1 MNRFLYF
8 VILLAFQINAQ
19 ESDEIIKNMVKNQI
33 GINLSKIPVN
43 KENSFGFNSRNDFKN
58 CNVGEPIRVIT
69 LSNNILVELN
79 EWRVPIV
86 LDGRNKLFFTVQKN
100 NSDFEVVD
108 IGGADLAKEIQEI
121 KTNTMPVKYLIRLFN
136 LHIDFVSHK
145 LLSNID
151 EEMIIPLQSAKKFL
165 DSNLVYSE
173 KDVLSFRNLL
183 EIIKL

>member
-1 MNRFLYF
+1 
-8 VILLAFQINAQ
+8 
-19 ESDEIIKNMVKNQI
+19 
-33 GINLSKIPVN
+33 
-43 KENSFGFNSRNDFKN
+43 
-58 CNVGEPIRVIT
+58 
-69 LSNNILVELN
+69 
-79 EWRVPIV
+79 
-86 LDGRNKLFFTVQKN
+86 
-100 NSDFEVVD
+100 
-108 IGGADLAKEIQEI
+108 LAKEIQEI

-173 KDVLSFRNLL
+173 KEVLSFRNLL